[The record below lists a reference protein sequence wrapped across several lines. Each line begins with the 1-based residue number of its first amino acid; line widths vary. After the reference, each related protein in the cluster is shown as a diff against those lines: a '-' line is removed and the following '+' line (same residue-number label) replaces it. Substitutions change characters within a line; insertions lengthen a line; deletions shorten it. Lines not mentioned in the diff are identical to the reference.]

1 MIKLDLE
8 AAIATNPKID
18 TKVVSAYRKLER
30 ELKEL
35 GVEVKPRYT
44 LSHPLGGA
52 RTRHHN
58 GD

>member
-1 MIKLDLE
+1 MAKIDRKKV
-8 AAIATNPKID
+8 IATNPKID

-52 RTRHHN
+52 RTGYHN
-58 GD
+58 RE